1 MMQKITLFIKKSL
14 PFLITLFLWR
24 LSVYFWNP
32 GGILALI
39 PIFYWT
45 FVRPVNWFV
54 LFGLIF
60 CFLIDYRCD
69 LPLFWTCLFCL
80 FYAINGFQSYID
92 IQNTDNNG
100 LNAFMVFS
108 GIGILLLIFSGL
120 TWNNFINNIWLF
132 VWLNILYLPIT
143 STDKWIKS

>member
-80 FYAINGFQSYID
+80 FYAVNGFQSYID